1 MADTLRDARRR
12 ERLTQAEWRR
22 QRAEV
27 ARLIA
32 AGEEAAAQKLLRQAG
47 VDSPLSAVSEPGLWE
62 ASSEP
67 ENAPPADPIPR
78 PLSGSGD
85 PSRNPAVAT
94 AFRAKGSATASRRT
108 VTPAKRPA
116 AALAKPK
123 AQQTLQG
130 QAAKQAAKQT
140 PRPVA
145 KLSRINARP
154 KRREQKTWALWLRER
169 PPWVMSLATHG
180 VLITMFGLLT
190 FGTFG
195 EPGFSLTAAIAE
207 DDAWDDMPAEVTL
220 ANLEIDAD
228 LSESLDAPA
237 DLSAEVELASLV
249 EPTNLEPLTDFGD
262 FSSLSAESLM
272 AAVPAS
278 SAAGEGKAETQAG
291 GGGSRSGGAPSK
303 VSFFGSESHA
313 QRVIFVVDNSGSMQ
327 RGRMETT
334 LLELERAVNGLSS
347 KQEFYVVF
355 FSDQV
360 YPMFFPEPAEAAVP
374 ATRPNKRRL
383 SAWLRSVEI
392 CLGGRLLD
400 AMELAAG
407 LEPDVVYLL
416 TDGDIRSSRIIGG
429 LTAKDRWPFAI
440 NTLGMGARTQ
450 QHAALLHAIATN
462 TGGVFRPVAAN
473 PAAITRAR
481 LRPIP
486 YHRQP
491 GKVWGSAV
499 QAWD

>member
-1 MADTLRDARRR
+1 MANALQDARRR
-12 ERLTQAEWRR
+12 ERLTQAEWRQ

-32 AGEEAAAQKLLRQAG
+32 AGEEAAARALLEQAG
-47 VDSPLSAVSEPGLWE
+47 VP
-62 ASSEP
+62 
-67 ENAPPADPIPR
+67 
-78 PLSGSGD
+78 
-85 PSRNPAVAT
+85 AT
-94 AFRAKGSATASRRT
+94 AIKQAAS
-108 VTPAKRPA
+108 TPIPA
-116 AALAKPK
+116 AANRPEQREASPEAVHGPPAVVAKPEPVSGGGGTSKKKPRQTKQRRPSTDKPTQINHPEKPQAKPKPPKPLAKP
-123 AQQTLQG
+123 L
-130 QAAKQAAKQT
+130 
-140 PRPVA
+140 RPPT
-145 KLSRINARP
+145 RT
-154 KRREQKTWALWLRER
+154 KRRERKTWALWLRER

-180 VLITMFGLLT
+180 VLIAMFGLLT

-207 DDAWDDMPAEVTL
+207 PDAWDEMPAEVTL
-220 ANLEIDAD
+220 ANLEVDAD

-237 DLSAEVELASLV
+237 DLSAEVELAALV
-249 EPTNLEPLTDFGD
+249 EPTHLEPLTDFGD

-278 SAAGEGKAETQAG
+278 SPAGQGKAKSQAG
-291 GGGSRSGGAPSK
+291 GGSPRSGGAPSK

-313 QRVIFVVDNSGSMQ
+313 ERVVFVVDNSGSMQ

-374 ATRPNKRRL
+374 ATRPNKQRL

-407 LEPDVVYLL
+407 LEPDLVYLL
-416 TDGDIRSSRIIGG
+416 SDGDIRSSRIIGG

-450 QHAALLHAIATN
+450 QHVALLNAIAAN
-462 TGGVFRPVAAN
+462 TGGVFRPVAAH
-473 PAAITRAR
+473 PAAIARAR